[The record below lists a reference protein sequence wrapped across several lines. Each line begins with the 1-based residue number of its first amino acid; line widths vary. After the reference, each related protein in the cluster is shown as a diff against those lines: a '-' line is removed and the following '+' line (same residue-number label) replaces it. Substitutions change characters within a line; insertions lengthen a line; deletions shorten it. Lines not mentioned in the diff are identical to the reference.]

1 MLFGFVLFSY
11 TFRFSP
17 GTLFFCELSVVSLFV
32 CECMCESVRVLSV
45 FVSGKRF
52 IVISLFII
60 VFETKM
66 LLSSAFQLGSM
77 RHAPF
82 TRLGGTKQA

>member
-1 MLFGFVLFSY
+1 
-11 TFRFSP
+11 
-17 GTLFFCELSVVSLFV
+17 
-32 CECMCESVRVLSV
+32 MCESVRVLSV

-82 TRLGGTKQA
+82 TRWGGTKQA

>member
-1 MLFGFVLFSY
+1 MLFGFVLFSF

-17 GTLFFCELSVVSLFV
+17 GTLFFELSVVSLLV
-32 CECMCESVRVLSV
+32 CKCVCWCKCVSVRVLSV
-45 FVSGKRF
+45 FISGKRF

-60 VFETKM
+60 VFETTI

-82 TRLGGTKQA
+82 TR

>member
-1 MLFGFVLFSY
+1 M
-11 TFRFSP
+11 
-17 GTLFFCELSVVSLFV
+17 
-32 CECMCESVRVLSV
+32 LSV

-60 VFETKM
+60 VFETTI

-82 TRLGGTKQA
+82 TRWGDTKQP